1 MAAASRIARACAKPA
16 WGRHNSAVKPNR
28 HPIGLLT
35 AAAASILLVATSL
48 AACGSPAA
56 SSTPSS
62 LSTPVAIVPDAATAT
77 AGLPESPNPTAS
89 SAMAAATASPTAVPA
104 PSGSAVLVGAGDICQ
119 VFASGNALHTA
130 TLVEALPSA
139 GVFTLGDNSNDSG
152 TAEQYATCYGSTWG
166 AFKSRTRPTAGN
178 HDHLTSDG
186 APYYAYFGSAAGPA
200 GKGYYSYDLAANWH
214 VIVLNAICAEVG
226 GCGAGSIQE
235 TWLRADLAANSGKH
249 VIAMWHIPRFSSG
262 LHGGSTDYQ
271 TWWQDLYDA
280 HAEIVLNGH
289 DHEYERFAPQSP
301 TGAADSRGIREFVV
315 GTGGAIPAPFLTVRA
330 NSEVRR
336 AGTYGALKL
345 TLTDRSY
352 AWQFIPVAGSSFTD
366 SGETATHD

>member
-1 MAAASRIARACAKPA
+1 MAAAFRIAWAGEKPA
-16 WGRHNSAVKPNR
+16 QGCGDPAVKQKR
-28 HPIGLLT
+28 SRVGLLT
-35 AAAASILLVATSL
+35 TAATILLVASSF

-56 SSTPSS
+56 TSTPSS
-62 LSTPVAIVPDAATAT
+62 PSTAVAIVPDPATAAAGSLESPPPKASPATAT
-77 AGLPESPNPTAS
+77 AS
-89 SAMAAATASPTAVPA
+89 ASPTAMPA
-104 PSGSAVLVGAGDICQ
+104 PPGSAVLVGAGDICQ
-119 VFASGNALHTA
+119 VFAIANALHTA

-178 HDHLTSDG
+178 HDYLTSAG

-214 VIVLNAICAEVG
+214 VIVLNAICAQVG
-226 GCGAGSIQE
+226 GCGSGSAQE
-235 TWLRADLAANSGKH
+235 SWLRADLAANPDKH

-271 TWWQDLYDA
+271 VWWQDLYDA

-301 TGAADSRGIREFVV
+301 TGVADRSGMREFVV
-315 GTGGAIPAPFLTVRA
+315 GTGGAALAPFLIVKA

-336 AGTYGALKL
+336 SGTCGVLKL
-345 TLTDRSY
+345 TLTEHSY
-352 AWQFIPVAGSSFTD
+352 AWQFMPVAGSSFTD